1 MRVVDADLEEE
12 LDPTDPQGGIY
23 FSCDDLG
30 D

>member
-1 MRVVDADLEEE
+1 MGVVDADLEEE

-23 FSCDDLG
+23 FSYDDIS

>member
-1 MRVVDADLEEE
+1 MGVVDADLEEE

-23 FSCDDLG
+23 FSRDGIG